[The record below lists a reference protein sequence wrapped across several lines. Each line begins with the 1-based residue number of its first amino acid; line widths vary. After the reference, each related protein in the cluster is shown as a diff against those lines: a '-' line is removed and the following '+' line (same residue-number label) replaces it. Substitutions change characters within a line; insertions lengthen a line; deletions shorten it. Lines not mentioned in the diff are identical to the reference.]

1 MPLEPATSIRSLIR
15 SCFVAVGFALLS
27 GCNTVPFEKGAI
39 WCNEPLKYEPG
50 VHFDPPH
57 LEVARRGYL
66 YALAAAY
73 VLQNNS
79 DEDRDHWFTLPARM
93 KEVDRPQRDSSGFE
107 VRTFELRTRAGDKD
121 PTEIIV
127 AFTGS
132 NDRADW
138 ISTNLFF
145 SQAQYEL
152 ASNYLEQIAKL
163 YPSKRLVVT
172 GFSLGGA
179 LAGHVTKSDRT
190 RSIVSE
196 AWLFNPSPKLY
207 ANDKYDKRI
216 WIGAMRGEML
226 HVLRSRRFELFWPGI
241 NRIGAPWQQDAQDYY
256 LISAFPIYGHYRWAL
271 ARNILFVADYAH
283 LQNEIG
289 PVEQKWAREPREIIE
304 ASNFKAC
311 ERETAWRNHVL
322 GSQKAE
328 QEKATDAAKNKESAF
343 DSPMQ
348 DPR

>member
-1 MPLEPATSIRSLIR
+1 MSVDSSGGFHSMLKAS
-15 SCFVAVGFALLS
+15 FVGFSLALLA

-50 VHFDPPH
+50 IHFDRPH

-73 VLQNNS
+73 TLQDNS
-79 DEDRDHWFTLPARM
+79 DEDRDHWFALPPRM

-107 VRTFELRTRAGDKD
+107 VRTFELRTAPNDKD
-121 PTEIIV
+121 PKEIIV

-145 SQAQYEL
+145 SRAQYEL
-152 ASNYLEQIAKL
+152 ASDYLERVVAR
-163 YPSKRLVVT
+163 YPNKRIVVT

-179 LAGHVTKSDRT
+179 LAGHVTKSERT
-190 RSIVSE
+190 KSMVSE

-216 WIGAMRGEML
+216 WIGALRGEVL
-226 HVLRSRRFELFWPGI
+226 HVIRSRPFELLWPGI

-283 LQNEIG
+283 LQNPIG
-289 PVEQKWAREPREIIE
+289 PVDPAWIREPREIIE
-304 ASNFKAC
+304 ASSFKAC
-311 ERETAWRNHVL
+311 EREAAWRDRVIR
-322 GSQKAE
+322 SQRAE
-328 QEKATDAAKNKESAF
+328 QERTGAGAKEREAASGPA
-343 DSPMQ
+343 
-348 DPR
+348 R